1 MFNTN
6 LRHIRDVL
14 VGMVWAS
21 VHLLAV
27 VLLLSGSLAL
37 IKIMVSWLL
46 FTC

>member
-1 MFNTN
+1 MNRLVNVTNT
-6 LRHIRDVL
+6 LA
-14 VGMVWAS
+14 GMVQAS
-21 VHLLAV
+21 GCLLLI